1 MKKIVQYATVVAFS
15 LTAGLTALAQDHV
28 SVKSAAPQ
36 IEGRWDMTVIEN
48 GVPKPSWLEIVHSG
62 HKRLVG
68 HFVGMGG
75 SARPI
80 SQVFFKDGKMS
91 FTIPPQWEAEDND
104 QKFEATLEGD
114 KLVGTMVEANGKV
127 WPFTAVKAPALR
139 PTKAPVWGKPIQLF
153 NGKNLDGWVPLGENN
168 QWVVENG
175 VLKSPRSGVN
185 IATKQKFK
193 DFKLKLEFRCPP
205 GSNSGV
211 YLRGRYEV
219 QIQDSYG
226 MEPAKDLLGAVY
238 GFIAPVEMAAKPAGE
253 WQTYEI
259 TLVGRYITVFL
270 NGKQI
275 IYYQEI
281 PGITGGALDSN
292 EGEPGPIYFQGD
304 HGPIEF
310 RNITITP
317 AL

>member
-1 MKKIVQYATVVAFS
+1 MTKFFQFLSGVGVFMSVS
-15 LTAGLTALAQDHV
+15 LTAASQDHV

-48 GVPKPSWLEIVHSG
+48 GIPKPSWLEITHSG

-75 SARPI
+75 SSRPV
-80 SQVFFKDGKMS
+80 SQVFFQDGKLS
-91 FTIPPQWEAEDND
+91 FSLPPQWEAEDND
-104 QKFEATLEGD
+104 QKFEATLADG
-114 KLVGTMVEANGKV
+114 KLTGTMVEANGKV

-139 PTKAPVWGKPIQLF
+139 PSKAPVWGKPVALF
-153 NGKNLDGWVPLGENN
+153 NGKNLDGWKPLGSDN
-168 QWVVENG
+168 QWVVEKG

-185 IATKQKFK
+185 LATEQRFR
-193 DFKLKLEFRCPP
+193 DFKLHVEFRCPP

-226 MEPAKDLLGAVY
+226 QDPAKDLLGAVY

-253 WQTYEI
+253 WQTYDI
-259 TLVGRYITVFL
+259 TLVGRYVTVYL
-270 NGKQI
+270 NGKQVI
-275 IYYQEI
+275 HYQEI

>member
-1 MKKIVQYATVVAFS
+1 MKQLVRYAAMG
-15 LTAGLTALAQDHV
+15 AGLLAGLALHAQDDHV
-28 SVKSAAPQ
+28 AVKSAAPQ

-48 GVPKPSWLEIVHSG
+48 GVPKPSWLEVTHSG

-75 SARPI
+75 SSRPV
-80 SQVFFKDGKMS
+80 SQVFFENGKLS
-91 FTIPPQWEAEDND
+91 FSLPPQWEAEDND
-104 QKFEATLEGD
+104 QRFEAVLENG
-114 KLVGTMVEANGKV
+114 KLTGTMVEANGKV
-127 WPFTAVKAPALR
+127 WPFTAVKAPVLR
-139 PTKAPVWGKPIQLF
+139 PTKAPKWGKTVALF
-153 NGKNLDGWVPLGENN
+153 NGKNLDGWQPLGENN

-175 VLKSPRSGVN
+175 VLKSPKSGVN
-185 IATKQKFK
+185 LATKEKFN
-193 DFKLKLEFRCPP
+193 DFKLHVEFRCPP

-226 MEPAKDLLGAVY
+226 QEPAKDLLGAIY

-253 WQTYEI
+253 WQSYDI
-259 TLVGRYITVFL
+259 TLTGRYVTVFL
-270 NGKQI
+270 NGKQVV
-275 IYYQEI
+275 YYQEI

-292 EGEPGPIYFQGD
+292 EGEPGPLYFQGD
-304 HGPIEF
+304 HGPIEY